1 MPQKNNVAYAVFVCF
16 IVWFLFDVH
25 LHNRSGRRSW
35 ATERV
40 GTIGRIIHRIIP
52 DKKTEMRNIKK
63 KKGKKSGETVECTV
77 NRCQCWKDETLEG
90 QWQSLVKFS
99 RMKRKKK
106 ELKAVIFHYRG
117 KSSSE
122 NMAEYLV

>member
-63 KKGKKSGETVECTV
+63 LKREKIRRNCRMHREQMPMLERRDIGRTV
-77 NRCQCWKDETLEG
+77 
-90 QWQSLVKFS
+90 
-99 RMKRKKK
+99 
-106 ELKAVIFHYRG
+106 AVV
-117 KSSSE
+117 S
-122 NMAEYLV
+122 